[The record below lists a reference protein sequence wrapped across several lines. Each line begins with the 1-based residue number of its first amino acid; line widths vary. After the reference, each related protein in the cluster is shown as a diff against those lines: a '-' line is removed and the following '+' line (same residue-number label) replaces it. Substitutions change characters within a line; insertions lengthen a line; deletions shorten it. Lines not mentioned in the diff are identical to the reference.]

1 MQSWNSKGMESINE
15 VKVKAPGVE
24 REEGQEV
31 LWTMGT
37 EILVRSFNSGTAW
50 AGLRSETVED
60 MRVELQR
67 WTAERFGQFHGQGQ
81 EVTKQEKKTVWLLEG
96 RGRGCCVLTVHLA
109 FILKWSW
116 SLEVRGGCLAHAP
129 GICSARQLKVGV
141 VTGEEGGQAEEMKR
155 NNDRAKRVRRLAP
168 GTGRSPARRGRA
180 SHRRTDSWCSACS
193 PPGSSHLSPGGQTGQ
208 LLHCS
213 VEESSACNCLSTVS

>member
-1 MQSWNSKGMESINE
+1 MRSRSRLRG
-15 VKVKAPGVE
+15 G
-24 REEGQEV
+24 EEGSEEV

-67 WTAERFGQFHGQGQ
+67 WKAERFGQFHGQDQ
-81 EVTKQEKKTVWLLEG
+81 EVTEQKRKNSLTH
-96 RGRGCCVLTVHLA
+96 RGGGGGGWCVLTVRLA

-116 SLEVRGGCLAHAP
+116 EDRGGCLAHAP

-155 NNDRAKRVRRLAP
+155 NNDREKRIRRLAP
-168 GTGRSPARRGRA
+168 GTGRFRARRGRA
-180 SHRRTDSWCSACS
+180 SLRRTDSWCSACS
-193 PPGSSHLSPGGQTGQ
+193 PPGSSRLSPGGQTRLTLWIKRNPKGFARP
-208 LLHCS
+208 
-213 VEESSACNCLSTVS
+213 VSSDAN